1 MMAPPVRRPMPGG
14 NGRGQMMANPAA
26 FNQTARLQRHQVGAI
41 AHQSNVNGLY
51 LDLPP
56 VGYHYRTLFTF
67 DLDLGTTAAMGIT
80 ARFLSGH
87 FGGNTNRFPCPTGL
101 IPSMRYTLNVSSPI
115 YATDLL
121 GNYYLQLI
129 NNRGIDPW
137 AQVATG
143 QIGRN
148 RKERAYFCIFNATD
162 GALVAPDSALVAAK
176 NYKVRGA
183 GILNLTLGELA
194 TAGLIPVQDIRIQ
207 PQLFLDLASK
217 SQLVSVPG
225 DISEPVGNYAVFQD
239 WFTTPTEAIRPDTQ
253 YVLQTRQDQIA
264 VAGTG
269 EQVCRPQIGGII
281 LRYLMSVWNGSK
293 AVDVPTVERLRLR
306 VQQSITLESRSP
318 QTFIG
323 DERRWYSKLL
333 PDELYV
339 FDHLTGFGDP
349 TIPSLRDR
357 IPTNQLT
364 RLEYILDWSAATA
377 ASATSELRNYWQQL
391 VPLPRV

>member
-1 MMAPPVRRPMPGG
+1 MMAPPRRALPMGGGRPMTP
-14 NGRGQMMANPAA
+14 NPAA
-26 FNQTARLQRHQVGAI
+26 FNQVGRLQRHQIGAI
-41 AHQSNVNGLY
+41 AHQSSVNGLY
-51 LDLPP
+51 TDLPP
-56 VGYHYRTLFTF
+56 VGYHYRTFVTF
-67 DLDLGTTAAMGIT
+67 DLDLGTTAAMGVT

-101 IPSMRYTLNVSSPI
+101 VKSVRYALNVSSPI

-129 NNRGIDPW
+129 NNRGIDPF
-137 AQVATG
+137 AQVAIG

-148 RKERAYFCIFNATD
+148 RKERAYFCIFNATTGGLVTPD
-162 GALVAPDSALVAAK
+162 TALAAAT

-183 GILNLTLGELA
+183 AMLNLTLGELA

-207 PQLFLDLASK
+207 PQLFLDLGSK
-217 SQLVSVPG
+217 TDVVSVGG
-225 DISEPVGNYAVFQD
+225 DISEPTGNYNVFQD
-239 WFTTPTEAIRPDTQ
+239 WFTTPTEAVRPDTQ
-253 YVLQTRQDQIA
+253 YVLQTRQDQIS

-281 LRYLMSVWNGSK
+281 LRYLFSVWNGTK
-293 AVDVPTVERLRLR
+293 AVDVPTVEKLRLR
-306 VQQSITLESRSP
+306 VQQSITLESRTP
-318 QTFIG
+318 QIFIG
-323 DERRWYSKLL
+323 DERRWYSKYL

-339 FDHLTGFGDP
+339 FDHITGFGDP

-364 RLEYILDWSAATA
+364 RLEYILDWASGTAVSATA
-377 ASATSELRNYWQQL
+377 ELRNYWQQL